1 MSPSIQTSSLNTQP
15 KKSRIL
21 IWIWKWILESRAMPK
36 CIGCVLL
43 LVYITSPSLL
53 TTGWSFHE
61 KCCKLS
67 QNAPACNVKE
77 SGKMMPNPHLE
88 SGQHQNL
95 NTSTG
100 PALVHAHHVG
110 RHSLMHSQTD
120 THTHTQTHTMC
131 SQYLICLCREARKKI
146 KQQNTQQFNFTML
159 KSN

>member
-100 PALVHAHHVG
+100 TALVHAHHVG
-110 RHSLMHSQTD
+110 RHSLMHSQI
-120 THTHTQTHTMC
+120 THTHTHRHTQC
-131 SQYLICLCREARKKI
+131 AHNTWSASVERHVRK
-146 KQQNTQQFNFTML
+146 
-159 KSN
+159 